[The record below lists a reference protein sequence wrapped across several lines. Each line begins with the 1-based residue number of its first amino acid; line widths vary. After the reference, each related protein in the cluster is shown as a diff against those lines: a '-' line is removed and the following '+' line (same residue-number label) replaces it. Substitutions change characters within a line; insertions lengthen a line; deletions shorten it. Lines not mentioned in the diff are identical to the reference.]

1 MLKKMKCFLLI
12 VSLVTLIACEGSDS
26 AYDRGYGDGYARGY
40 NSLCYPNASNIIYGD
55 FDNQNYS
62 RGYNDGK
69 RDGRN
74 DCRAER

>member
-12 VSLVTLIACEGSDS
+12 VFFVTLIACEGSDS
-26 AYDRGYGDGYARGY
+26 TYDRGYGDGYARGY

-62 RGYNDGK
+62 RGYNDGE

>member
-1 MLKKMKCFLLI
+1 MKCFLLI
-12 VSLVTLIACEGSDS
+12 FSLVILIACKGSDS